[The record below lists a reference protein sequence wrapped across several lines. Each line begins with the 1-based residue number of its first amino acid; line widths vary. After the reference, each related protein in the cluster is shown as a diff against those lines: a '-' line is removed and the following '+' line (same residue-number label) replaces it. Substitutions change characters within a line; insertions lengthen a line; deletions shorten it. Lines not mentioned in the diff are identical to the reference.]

1 MDTLRARVCLYV
13 ICRSRGGDSRREL
26 ALPVVVVVVVVVAGS
41 SVNSSVR
48 AFSSLFSSFLRP
60 GSTIGHRVPLTFGC
74 ARGSAI
80 RAVRRSLLKG
90 EIVFGAMKDAE
101 LGVWRKVS
109 WLRRGFDISKMKC
122 LSGICRN
129 GYVLL
134 GIG

>member
-1 MDTLRARVCLYV
+1 MLFL
-13 ICRSRGGDSRREL
+13 
-26 ALPVVVVVVVVVAGS
+26 
-41 SVNSSVR
+41 
-48 AFSSLFSSFLRP
+48 LFSSFLRP

-109 WLRRGFDISKMKC
+109 WSRRGFDISKMKC